1 MRKNRLL
8 LLIGLIILIFAIL
21 FIIYHFTFKKTYSLD
36 LPNVDN
42 IETINLEYNEK
53 SKTITNELEIE
64 DIIYVLSGGK
74 DRVSNQTSINDSPV
88 DANELI
94 KIKLNT
100 YNNKV
105 STLFVYTKNNKYY
118 IEKPYNCICRIS
130 ADEYNGV
137 FKYIR

>member
-1 MRKNRLL
+1 M
-8 LLIGLIILIFAIL
+8 IILIIAIL
-21 FIIYHFTFKKTYSLD
+21 FIIYHFTLKKTYSLD

-53 SKTITNELEIE
+53 SKMITDELEIE

-74 DRVSNQTSINDSPV
+74 GRTSNQASINDSPV
-88 DANELI
+88 NANELI
-94 KIKLNT
+94 KIELNT